1 MGIKCL
7 LRMRGCRECLIW
19 GDRFRHANSHVTSG
33 HLFINNNNNL
43 LAHTCSIQ
51 LYRVGTYPGLCVQVL
66 QQNNFRPL
74 CEHPPNRA
82 FSKRDG
88 VSNFRYCFR

>member
-33 HLFINNNNNL
+33 HLFINNNNNNNRNNNNNNNKNNNNKN
-43 LAHTCSIQ
+43 CEDS
-51 LYRVGTYPGLCVQVL
+51 YGDRVKLVVQGTIMGSTT
-66 QQNNFRPL
+66 
-74 CEHPPNRA
+74 E
-82 FSKRDG
+82 
-88 VSNFRYCFR
+88 